1 MIARVSLEAARRQ
14 AFGSMFNRSSR
25 DKFMA
30 DQLLSGKLLM
40 SPHPE
45 WVLPEQLKWTE
56 DPFLDRNWRAQLQML
71 RWMDPLRR
79 RADAG
84 DHASAAAWIRYAQS
98 WVDSNLSPATSV
110 REAWMDMVDGV
121 RALEL
126 CIALPFVSDFQPTA
140 LGWLVPAIQVHA
152 DWLMDE
158 RNLGHSNHA
167 LHQHQGL
174 FVCGAVLRN
183 EEMMHLAERRLVD
196 LFKSQYDAQG
206 INAEGAIF
214 YHMANANW
222 WAVGRRRLKL
232 EERAVD
238 DTFRLLDAA
247 AIGLAHATKPDGT
260 FVGIGD
266 TDGGS
271 AKAIVHPTAQWVT
284 TAGAVGEPPTETVR
298 LYEAGYLYARSGWGE
313 QERDFKDE
321 TFLSLSFG
329 SPKRVHGHRDGLSLT
344 FSSMGHEWITDPGK
358 FQYGSSAMRDYC
370 LSRAAHSLPYLR
382 DIENDDTSVVECVSH
397 DFSSSVYDATFV
409 DRGYRNARVTRR
421 VIYSVSGEYAVVIDN
436 IDSEVECTA
445 IQNWQCG
452 KGTTAVAT
460 ASGFELTSPFG
471 SKAAVLFTGTRP
483 NLGIVTGQESPLAGW
498 VSTGW
503 KTCEAAPALQFTKT
517 GQRFRFITFIA
528 AGSKGVVPTMET
540 VRHETPGMLRLRVKT
555 GRVSEQLVILPSEA
569 SVIGYSTDPGSV
581 SPRNKLDKV
590 LLNPTDKSARKKIIG
605 EIENSFQL
613 AWETGDNSVRLNEA
627 GRLQRIFDRH
637 QLKNGVDLGLAAA
650 IADLK
655 CLTQKQIVTQ
665 GLVRV
670 RPGLLNWTRS
680 NSIRLTTQQTPIV
693 SLRGTDSTAPA
704 FTEDT
709 VLSYSLGSLVLPAL
723 VSPAPGS
730 TLTVMF
736 HGATDRARTKL
747 PLFQRLRFQK
757 TLEAGPIVCFS
768 DPTLDLSNELRL
780 GWYLGTEKV
789 ALADEIATATRML
802 AKSLGC
808 TDVVFQ
814 GGSGGGFAALQVGA
828 RYSGSHVVA
837 QNPQTDVRQYLIA
850 HAKNAFVAAYGDATI
865 GEQNKFRDRID
876 VMHALGTLKS
886 NMSITLVMNEGDV
899 FHEKKHA
906 VPLRQ
911 AVRELPGVSIEDVKV
926 NLGPGHKG
934 LSNEQY
940 AEVMNRVYA
949 GITGARV

>member
-1 MIARVSLEAARRQ
+1 MIASVSIEAARRQ
-14 AFGSMFNRSSR
+14 AFGAKFDPSR
-25 DKFMA
+25 RDQFMA
-30 DQLLSGKLLM
+30 DQLLDGKLIM

-45 WVLPEQLKWTE
+45 WALPNDLEWTA
-56 DPFLDRNWRAQLQML
+56 DPFSDRNWRAQLQML

-84 DHASAAAWIRYAQS
+84 DHASATAWLHYAKS
-98 WVDSNLSPATSV
+98 WIDSNLSPTHSV
-110 REAWMDMVDGV
+110 REAWMDMVDGL

-140 LGWLVPAIQVHA
+140 LEWLIPAIQVHA
-152 DWLMDE
+152 KWLMDE

-183 EEMMHLAERRLVD
+183 EEMMHLAERRMVE

-206 INAEGAIF
+206 INAEGAIT

-222 WAVGRRRLKL
+222 WAAARRRLEL
-232 EERAVD
+232 EERTVGE
-238 DTFRLLDAA
+238 TFNLLDAA
-247 AIGLAHATKPDGT
+247 AVALAHATKPDGT
-260 FVGIGD
+260 LVSIGD
-266 TDGGS
+266 TDGGN
-271 AKAIVHPTAQWVT
+271 ARVIGHPATKWVT
-284 TAGAVGEPPTETVR
+284 TAGADGEPPTDTVR

-329 SPKRVHGHRDGLSLT
+329 SPKRVHGHPDGMSLT

-358 FQYGSSAMRDYC
+358 YQYGKSAMRDYC
-370 LSRAAHSLPYLR
+370 LSRTSHSLPYLM

-397 DFSSSVYDATFV
+397 KFTASVYDATFV

-421 VIYSVSGEYAVVIDN
+421 MIYSVSGEYAVVIDH

-445 IQNWQCG
+445 VQNWQCG
-452 KGTTAVAT
+452 KETTAVAT
-460 ASGFELTSPFG
+460 PSGFELSSPSG
-471 SKAAVLFTGTRP
+471 GNAAVLFTGTRP
-483 NLGIVTGQESPLAGW
+483 NMGLVTGQESPIAGW
-498 VSTGW
+498 VATGW
-503 KTCEAAPALQFTKT
+503 KKREAAPALQFTKS
-517 GQRFRFITFIA
+517 GKRFRFITLIA

-540 VRHETPGMLRLRVKT
+540 VRHEVPGTLRLRVNT
-555 GRVSEQLVILPSEA
+555 GRVSEQIVISKSEA
-569 SVIGYSTDPGSV
+569 SVTGFFADPGAI
-581 SPRNKLDKV
+581 SPRKTSDKA
-590 LLNPTDKSARKKIIG
+590 LLNPMDKGSREEIFG
-605 EIENSFQL
+605 DIENSFQL
-613 AWETGDNSVRLNEA
+613 AWETADESARLKEA
-627 GRLQRIFDRH
+627 ERLQRVLDRYE
-637 QLKNGVDLGLAAA
+637 LKNGIDLGLAAA

-655 CLTQKQIVTQ
+655 CLTDQQIASQ
-665 GLVRV
+665 GLVRA
-670 RPGLLNWTRS
+670 RPGLLSWTKD
-680 NSIRLTTQQTPIV
+680 NSVRCGTPATPMV
-693 SLRGTDSTAPA
+693 SLRGANSTPPIL
-704 FTEDT
+704 TEDT
-709 VLSYSLGSLVLPAL
+709 LVTYSMGSIVLPAL

-736 HGATDRARTKL
+736 HGAADRAKTKL

-757 TLEAGPIVCFS
+757 TLEAGPTVCFS
-768 DPTLDLSNELRL
+768 DPTLDLSSELRL

-789 ALADEIATATRML
+789 ALADEIATATEML

-837 QNPQTDVRQYLIA
+837 QNPQTDVREYLTT
-850 HAKNAFVAAYGDATI
+850 HARNALAAAYGDPDV
-865 GEQNKFRDRID
+865 GEQSEFNDRID
-876 VMHALGTLKS
+876 VMHAFRTLNS
-886 NMSITLVMNEGDV
+886 NTSITLVMNDGDV

-906 VPLRQ
+906 VPLRK
-911 AVRELPGVSIEDVKV
+911 AVSELPGVSIDNVKLD
-926 NLGPGHKG
+926 LGPGHKG

-940 AEVMNRVYA
+940 VEVMKRVYA
-949 GITGARV
+949 GIDAKRV